1 MSLHLDATH
10 KPALRSWVASA
21 NAPGTDFPIQNLPYG
36 RFRRAGSAQPWRVG
50 VAIGDQILDLAA
62 VHALAKTD
70 LPADWAGAAPMAA
83 LAAGDLSA
91 LMASPKAIRVALR
104 QALSA
109 ALAKRSPQQASLK
122 SCLLAQADAEM
133 ALPCAIGDY
142 TDFYTGIHHATTVG
156 KLFRPD
162 NPLLP
167 NYKWV
172 PIGYH
177 GRSSTIVVS
186 GTPLRRPLG
195 QTLPPNAESPS
206 YGPCQRLDYE
216 LELGALVGPGN
227 SLGEP
232 VAIAEAED
240 RLFGMTLL
248 NDWSARD
255 VQAWEYQPLGPF
267 LAKSFGTT
275 LSPWVVTMEALAPYR
290 LPFQRPAGDPLPL
303 SHLDS
308 PANREAGAIDIA
320 LEVWLQTAAMRAAG
334 QAAVQLSQSNFR
346 DAYWTLAQL
355 LTHQAS
361 NGCKLQPGDLLGTGT
376 QSGPEPG
383 QGGSLLELSAGG
395 KQALTLPNGEQR
407 RFLADGDQVIL
418 RAACERPG
426 TARIG
431 FGACAGTVLPAPG

>member
-1 MSLHLDATH
+1 MNLDASH
-10 KPALRSWVASA
+10 DPAMQSWVDSA
-21 NAPGTDFPIQNLPYG
+21 NQPQTDFPIQNLPLG
-36 RFRRAGSAQPWRVG
+36 RFRGPDGTLRAA
-50 VAIGDQILDLAA
+50 VAIGDQLLDLKQAA
-62 VHALAKTD
+62 ACPGWPTGLEGALE
-70 LPADWAGAAPMAA
+70 A
-83 LAAGDLSA
+83 LAAGDMNRF
-91 LMASPKAIRVALR
+91 MAMGKTARQGLR
-104 QALSA
+104 MALSDGLKA
-109 ALAKRSPQQASLK
+109 GSQQQASWSACLLPQQAV
-122 SCLLAQADAEM
+122 QM
-133 ALPCAIGDY
+133 ALPCEIGDY
-142 TDFYTGIHHATTVG
+142 TDFYAGIHHATAVG
-156 KLFRPD
+156 RLFRPD
-162 NPLLP
+162 APLLP

-290 LPFQRPAGDPLPL
+290 LPFQRPACDPLPL

-334 QAAVQLSQSNFR
+334 QAAVRLSQSNFR

-383 QGGSLLELSAGG
+383 QGGSLLELSDGG

-431 FGACAGTVLPAPG
+431 FGDCAGTVLPAPG